1 MRAHVL
7 IIDDDAALAAM
18 LEEFLQGEGLDV
30 SHAADGAGG
39 LERVRNTP
47 PDAVVLDVMLPD
59 MSGFDVLRTL
69 RGEHGN
75 ASAVAIPVIMLTA
88 RGEDTDRIIG
98 LELGADDY
106 LPKPFNPRE
115 LAARLR
121 AVLRRTS
128 GDAAGATSGEVQ
140 GGDLQL
146 DSHSRRVRVG
156 ERLLRLTGAEFAILE
171 RLLAEPGEVVSRDA
185 LSEHA
190 LGRRLTPFDRSVD
203 THVSR
208 LRSKLGPLSDGEP
221 RIQSQ
226 RGRGYRL
233 VLEQP

>member
-7 IIDDDAALAAM
+7 IIDDDVALAAM
-18 LEEFLQGEGLDV
+18 LEAFLEGEGLDV

-39 LERVRNTP
+39 LKRVRNTP

-59 MSGFDVLRTL
+59 MSGFDVLRSL
-69 RGEHGN
+69 RGEHG
-75 ASAVAIPVIMLTA
+75 APAAAIPVIMLTA

-121 AVLRRTS
+121 AVLRRTA
-128 GDAAGATSGEVQ
+128 GDAAGATQDTAQ

-146 DSHSRRVRVG
+146 DAHSRRVRVG
-156 ERLLRLTGAEFAILE
+156 DRLLRLTGAEFAILE
-171 RLLAEPGEVVSRDA
+171 RLLAEPGEVINREV

-233 VLEQP
+233 VLEQS